1 MKYGY
6 CKNHSAIYAVNA
18 KGLCQECTAERHAK
32 SAESKGLI
40 IKKKTNDTALEWRR
54 RNESYSSVREP
65 DASDRRSQLSLEV
78 QKKATNKKTKINHR
92 SEKNKDIIKQEL
104 GIFNEIWNERPRI
117 CKICQGVLTVF
128 NPILFHHLRTKGSHT
143 ELRLEKSNIVLL
155 CDQCHMGEHGFKPKL
170 DREGNFHPS

>member
-1 MKYGY
+1 MRYGY
-6 CKNHSAIYAVNA
+6 CLNHPKKIARNA
-18 KGLCQECTAERHAK
+18 KRLCDYCTAERHKKA
-32 SAESKGLI
+32 AESKGLI
-40 IKKKTNDTALEWRR
+40 IKEKTNDKRR
-54 RNESYSSVREP
+54 KEDYSDIPRLN
-65 DASDRRSQLSLEV
+65 ASDRRSQLSMEV

-117 CKICQGVLTVF
+117 CKICQRVLTVF
-128 NPILFHHLRTKGSHT
+128 NPILFHHLRTKGSHP

-170 DREGNFHPS
+170 DREGNFRSS

>member
-6 CKNHSAIYAVNA
+6 CKNHSAIYADNA
-18 KGLCQECTAERHAK
+18 KGLCKKCTAERHAR

-40 IKKKTNDTALEWRR
+40 IKEKTNDKR
-54 RNESYSSVREP
+54 RNESYPSISGLDE
-65 DASDRRSQLSLEV
+65 SDRRSQLSLEV

-92 SEKNKDIIKQEL
+92 SEKNKEIIKQEL
-104 GIFNEIWNERPRI
+104 GVFNEIWNERPRI
-117 CKICQGVLTVF
+117 CKICQRVLTVF
-128 NPILFHHLRTKGSHT
+128 NPILFHHLRTKGSHP

-170 DREGNFHPS
+170 DREGNFRSS

>member
-1 MKYGY
+1 MRYGY
-6 CKNHSAIYAVNA
+6 CLNHPKKIARNA
-18 KGLCQECTAERHAK
+18 KRLCDYCTAERHKKA
-32 SAESKGLI
+32 AESKGLI
-40 IKKKTNDTALEWRR
+40 IKEKTNDKRR
-54 RNESYSSVREP
+54 KEDYSDIPRLN
-65 DASDRRSQLSLEV
+65 ASDRRSQLSMEV

>member
-6 CKNHSAIYAVNA
+6 CKNHSAIYADNA
-18 KGLCQECTAERHAK
+18 KGLCKKCTAERHAR

-40 IKKKTNDTALEWRR
+40 IKEKTNDKR
-54 RNESYSSVREP
+54 RNESYPSISGLDE
-65 DASDRRSQLSLEV
+65 SDRRSQLSLEV

-104 GIFNEIWNERPRI
+104 GIFNEIWNESPRI
-117 CKICQGVLTVF
+117 CKICQRVLTVF
-128 NPILFHHLRTKGSHT
+128 NPILFHHLRTKGSHP

-170 DREGNFHPS
+170 DREGNFRSS

>member
-1 MKYGY
+1 MRYGY
-6 CKNHSAIYAVNA
+6 CLNHPKKIARNA
-18 KGLCQECTAERHAK
+18 KRLCDYCTAERHKKA
-32 SAESKGLI
+32 AESKGLI
-40 IKKKTNDTALEWRR
+40 IKEKTNDKRR
-54 RNESYSSVREP
+54 KEDYSDIPRLN
-65 DASDRRSQLSLEV
+65 ASDRRSQLSMEV

-117 CKICQGVLTVF
+117 CKICQRVLTVF
-128 NPILFHHLRTKGSHT
+128 NPILFHHLRTKGSHP

>member
-1 MKYGY
+1 MRYGY
-6 CKNHSAIYAVNA
+6 CLNHPKKIARNS
-18 KGLCQECTAERHAK
+18 KRLCDYCTAERHKKA
-32 SAESKGLI
+32 AESKGLI
-40 IKKKTNDTALEWRR
+40 IKEKTNDKVIPRP
-54 RNESYSSVREP
+54 N
-65 DASDRRSQLSLEV
+65 ASDRRSQLSLEV

-117 CKICQGVLTVF
+117 CKICQRVLTVF
-128 NPILFHHLRTKGSHT
+128 NPILFHHLRTKGSHP

-170 DREGNFHPS
+170 DREGNFRSS